1 MSNTLLSPLPSLRLS
16 DDDIPPAT
24 ATLCR
29 WHPQPR
35 PRPPKP
41 RCFST
46 PARGPRHARQPKSPP
61 PLPIQASSS
70 VRERP
75 TRAEPRLKSPETDTA
90 AGAYSPRGFLLR
102 GFSDACLR
110 VAPRAVTG
118 RHPKT
123 LNDSGRSWDR
133 DRAARFDPK
142 RSFGRVGETDGRLPL
157 SRHSSPPV
165 AAQGVPTAVIR
176 NPHKGVCVTA
186 FSILGE
192 VPQILRLTQVRDRAP
207 AAGTL
212 ETIALFE

>member
-1 MSNTLLSPLPSLRLS
+1 MTGDL
-16 DDDIPPAT
+16 
-24 ATLCR
+24 
-29 WHPQPR
+29 
-35 PRPPKP
+35 
-41 RCFST
+41 T
-46 PARGPRHARQPKSPP
+46 PERSGSR
-61 PLPIQASSS
+61 LPIRSRFLHSGLS
-70 VRERP
+70 V
-75 TRAEPRLKSPETDTA
+75 L
-90 AGAYSPRGFLLR
+90 
-102 GFSDACLR
+102 
-110 VAPRAVTG
+110 
-118 RHPKT
+118 
-123 LNDSGRSWDR
+123 
-133 DRAARFDPK
+133 DPK